1 MIIELLDYVD
11 QIVNL
16 SESEFKRSDLP
27 SLSDIIE
34 YVIGYLIFYTQ
45 KMSLGNSLT
54 SGAIFSMATFYISVY
69 ICARSGKNPY
79 L

>member
-34 YVIGYLIFYTQ
+34 YGIGDLIFYTQ

-54 SGAIFSMATFYISVY
+54 YGAIFSMATFYISVSF
-69 ICARSGKNPY
+69 CARSGKNPY